1 MTVAG
6 GLRAA
11 TMIALLGTGCAKYTA
26 QPLSPETSA
35 AAFGGRTLA
44 DSALTVFLTTYD
56 SSASTEW
63 DTQRLALSA
72 WYFRS
77 DLEVSRRAWRTVQA
91 AEVTAGARP
100 AIGVTGAVEAA
111 DNPGPFES
119 RWTVTLG
126 LIFRIELGGKR
137 GARIAA
143 AEARSL
149 VAELQARVVA
159 WNIASDVRTAALTIV
174 QGDSSMAAWTR
185 RVARSEQVADQVSR
199 LYESDA
205 VGQSAVDQATAE
217 ARLAGL
223 ALSAADAQ
231 VIAARADLARLI
243 GVPAAV
249 IDTLTISTAGAVGC
263 EWASGQSLEELRG
276 IALRRRYEM
285 GVALAEYAVAE
296 ADLRVEITKQY
307 PDLELMP
314 GYSWDQGLRR
324 WIGAFGLPNL
334 LRNRNKGPIGEAI
347 ARRNQMA
354 SAVEAT
360 QQEVLSQVEAAFA
373 ECRAT
378 AQQLASARQ
387 LVEALRVRERTARAA
402 FDRGERGQFESM
414 GLALAVADAESAQ
427 QEAQLRR
434 VVTGS
439 ELGRATGVWAVGHA
453 PDLPDPL
460 LLPTATFVVQESVQ

>member
-1 MTVAG
+1 M
-6 GLRAA
+6 AA
-11 TMIALLGTGCAKYTA
+11 LVTLLGAGCAKYTP
-26 QPLSPETSA
+26 QPLSPDVSA
-35 AAFGGRTLA
+35 TAFGHRTLA
-44 DSALTVFLTTYD
+44 DSALSVFLATYD
-56 SSASTEW
+56 SSATPEW

-100 AIGVTGAVEAA
+100 AIGVAGGVSAA
-111 DNPGPFES
+111 DNSGPFES

-143 AEARSL
+143 AQARSL

-174 QGDSSMAAWTR
+174 QGDSSVAAWTR
-185 RVARSEQVADQVSR
+185 RVARSEQVASQVSR

-205 VGQSAVDQATAE
+205 VGQSTVDQATAE
-217 ARLAGL
+217 TRLAGRE
-223 ALSAADAQ
+223 LSTADAQ
-231 VIAARADLARLI
+231 VIAARAALARLI
-243 GVPAAV
+243 GVPAAA
-249 IDTLTISTAGAVGC
+249 IDTLVISTAGTVGC
-263 EWASGQSLEELRG
+263 DWSGGQSLEDLRG

-296 ADLRVEITKQY
+296 ADLKVEITKQY
-307 PDLELMP
+307 PDLELAP

-324 WIGAFGLPNL
+324 WIGAFALPNL
-334 LRNRNKGPIGEAI
+334 LRNKNKGPIGEAI

-360 QQEVLSQVEAAFA
+360 QQEVLSQVEASFA

-378 AQQLASARQ
+378 AQQLTAAQQ

-402 FDRGERGQFESM
+402 YDRGETGQFESM
-414 GLALAVADAESAQ
+414 GLALAVADAESTAQ
-427 QEAQLRR
+427 GAQLRR

-439 ELGRATGVWAVGHA
+439 ELGRATGVWSMENA

-460 LLPTATFVVQESVQ
+460 LLPTATFVVQESMP

>member
-1 MTVAG
+1 MSFARGLQVA
-6 GLRAA
+6 AA
-11 TMIALLGTGCAKYTA
+11 TALLGAGCARYKP

-35 AAFGGRTLA
+35 AAFGHRTLA
-44 DSALTVFLTTYD
+44 DSALTVFLALYD
-56 SSASTEW
+56 SSATTEW
-63 DTQRLALSA
+63 GAQRLALTA

-77 DLEVSRRAWRTVQA
+77 DLEVSRRAWRTTQA
-91 AEVTAGARP
+91 AELTAGARP
-100 AIGVTGAVEAA
+100 AIGVAGGVAAA

-143 AEARSL
+143 AQARSL

-174 QGDSSMAAWTR
+174 QGDSSVASWTR
-185 RVARSEQVADQVSR
+185 RVARSEQVASQASR

-205 VGQSAVDQATAE
+205 VGQSTVDEATAE
-217 ARLAGL
+217 TRLAGRE
-223 ALSAADAQ
+223 LSAAETQ
-231 VIAARADLARLI
+231 VITARAALARLI
-243 GVPAAV
+243 GVPATAM
-249 IDTLTISTAGAVGC
+249 DTLVISTAGTVGC
-263 EWASGQSLEELRG
+263 DWAGGQSLEDLRG

-296 ADLRVEITKQY
+296 ADLKVEITKQY
-307 PDLELMP
+307 PDLELAP

-324 WIGAFGLPNL
+324 WIGAFALPNL
-334 LRNRNKGPIGEAI
+334 LRNKNKGPIGEAI

-360 QQEVLSQVEAAFA
+360 QQDVLSQVEAAFA

-378 AQQLASARQ
+378 AQQLTAAQQ

-402 FDRGERGQFESM
+402 YDRGETGQFESM
-414 GLALAVADAESAQ
+414 GLALAVAGAESTQ

-434 VVTGS
+434 VVSGS
-439 ELGRATGVWAVGHA
+439 AVGRATGVWAIDNA
-453 PDLPDPL
+453 PELPDPL
-460 LLPTATFVVQESVQ
+460 LLPTATFVVQESMR

>member
-1 MTVAG
+1 MTFAR
-6 GLRAA
+6 GLRVAIVFSLFGA
-11 TMIALLGTGCAKYTA
+11 GCAKYKP

-35 AAFGGRTLA
+35 SAFGHRTLA
-44 DSALTVFLTTYD
+44 DSALTVFLATYD
-56 SSASTEW
+56 SSTTDDW
-63 DTQRLALSA
+63 DAQRLALSA

-100 AIGVTGAVEAA
+100 PIGVAGGVAAA

-119 RWTVTLG
+119 RWTLTLG

-143 AEARSL
+143 AQARSL

-174 QGDSSMAAWTR
+174 QGDSSVTAWTR
-185 RVARSEQVADQVSR
+185 RVARSEQVASQVSR

-205 VGQSAVDQATAE
+205 VGQSTVDQAIAE
-217 ARLAGL
+217 TRLAGRE
-223 ALSAADAQ
+223 LSAAETQ
-231 VIAARADLARLI
+231 VIAARAALARLI
-243 GVPAAV
+243 GVPAAA
-249 IDTLTISTAGAVGC
+249 IDTLAISTAGTVGC
-263 EWASGQSLEELRG
+263 DWVGGQSLEELRG

-307 PDLELMP
+307 PDLELAP

-324 WIGAFGLPNL
+324 WIAAFGLPNL

-347 ARRNQMA
+347 ARRNQLA

-378 AQQLASARQ
+378 TQQLTASQQ

-402 FDRGERGQFESM
+402 YDRGETGQFESM
-414 GLALAVADAESAQ
+414 GLALAVADAERAQ
-427 QEAQLRR
+427 QEVQLRR

-439 ELGRATGVWAVGHA
+439 ELGRATGVWVVGNT
-453 PDLPDPL
+453 PGLPDPL
-460 LLPTATFVVQESVQ
+460 LLPTATFVVQESVP